1 MVLESIQSKNNKEM
15 MSQKMLMNN
24 INRDDVWDSAKHDY
38 ASILLETYDSE
49 DTRKF
54 LWDKF
59 KTTGDYYYC
68 SILKG

>member
-1 MVLESIQSKNNKEM
+1 MVREFIQSKNNKEM
-15 MSQKMLMNN
+15 ISQKMLMDN

>member
-1 MVLESIQSKNNKEM
+1 
-15 MSQKMLMNN
+15 MLMDN

-49 DTRKF
+49 DTRNF
-54 LWDKF
+54 IWDKF

-68 SILKG
+68 SILKNK

>member
-1 MVLESIQSKNNKEM
+1 M

-59 KTTGDYYYC
+59 KTTGNFLV
-68 SILKG
+68 SSES

>member
-1 MVLESIQSKNNKEM
+1 MVREFIQSKNNKEM
-15 MSQKMLMNN
+15 MSQKMLMDN

>member
-1 MVLESIQSKNNKEM
+1 M
-15 MSQKMLMNN
+15 MSKKTLMDN
-24 INRDDVWDSAKHDY
+24 INRSDVWDSAKHDY
-38 ASILLETYDSE
+38 ASILLENYESE

-68 SILKG
+68 SILKTKDE

>member
-1 MVLESIQSKNNKEM
+1 MD
-15 MSQKMLMNN
+15 N
-24 INRDDVWDSAKHDY
+24 INRNDVWDRAKHKY
-38 ASILLETYDSE
+38 ASILLETYESE

-68 SILKG
+68 SILKNKKLL

>member
-1 MVLESIQSKNNKEM
+1 MI
-15 MSQKMLMNN
+15 SQKMLMEN

>member
-1 MVLESIQSKNNKEM
+1 
-15 MSQKMLMNN
+15 MLMNN